1 MVMKPTGREDGSGS
15 ATVLVCIWCR
25 DILILMKTPSDI
37 LDGAYAYIFVIFL
50 GIPLMVLYN
59 QTSAIMRSLGDSRS
73 PLIFLGISSILNI
86 VLDLALV
93 RPMGVAGTRLRSGAE
108 NDILLHPF

>member
-1 MVMKPTGREDGSGS
+1 M
-15 ATVLVCIWCR
+15 TVLVCIWCR

-73 PLIFLGISSILNI
+73 PALYEWLLNQKHLGPYIRNFRENRAI
-86 VLDLALV
+86 
-93 RPMGVAGTRLRSGAE
+93 PLR
-108 NDILLHPF
+108 H